1 MHAWPWMPR
10 TNISVADEIA
20 EQLSAEALRHNK
32 TLYAFANESLE
43 AVISVSKMS
52 GTPSEL
58 VPAWKMSRML
68 KEVDAVPLPG
78 DLVEKLIKKLFG
90 LDKEWL
96 LNAWVN
102 EGDRI
107 GKYLQMGYQELT
119 QLSQAAVEFQGLLP
133 LKRIE
138 IRSLDSGDSKGRMIV
153 RAVGAGQSAESTAC
167 AEQFIRG
174 IVASYSWMVKGNKVS
189 EGIIELEIARERH

>member
-1 MHAWPWMPR
+1 MPR
-10 TNISVADEIA
+10 SSIA
-20 EQLSAEALRHNK
+20 VEEALADALSDEARKHNK

-43 AVISVSKMS
+43 AVISVSRLS
-52 GTPSEL
+52 GNPSEL
-58 VPAWKMSRML
+58 VSAWKMSRML

-78 DLVEKLIKKLFG
+78 DLVEKLIKKLYESEK
-90 LDKEWL
+90 DWL
-96 LNAWVN
+96 LKTWLN

-119 QLSQAAVEFQGLLP
+119 QLSQAAAEFQGLLP

-138 IRSLDSGDSKGRMIV
+138 IRSINSGDSKGRNLL
-153 RAVGAGQSAESTAC
+153 RAIGAGQSIESTAC

-174 IVASYSWMVKGNKVS
+174 IVASYSWSVKGSKVS
-189 EGIIELEIARERH
+189 EGIIELEIAKDRQ